1 VATVD
6 LSDYGYVNA
15 RVRGMRSHLLTKE
28 FFVRLV
34 ESGSFEDLHSML
46 ETTVYR
52 REINEAILVHPE
64 RPDYDQALSL
74 NLIGSFRKIHDSTGG
89 EAHRLVTVLLSKY
102 DLLNVKS
109 VLRGKKGNATPSEIA
124 SLLIPVGSIR
134 MDALEQMAQER
145 EIRDVINTMN
155 SLQIKYAKP
164 LLATYPEYLKKDQDL
179 AILEVALDKYHYL
192 NAMES
197 LSGKRG
203 YGRDKNVEM
212 VREMI
217 SGEIDMK
224 NISTL
229 VRLRGLK
236 LDDEEVENFRIPGG
250 MLSEDQFLSL
260 HRLGDIVQLVSD
272 YPDPRYRKLLEKAL
286 SEYQEVDLVAFDRE
300 LEHELT
306 RRAVAMS
313 NVDVLSIGVIIGF
326 QGAKENEIINLRV
339 VLKGK
344 NMDQPQAEIRKDL
357 FFVEREDAE
366 AA

>member
-1 VATVD
+1 
-6 LSDYGYVNA
+6 
-15 RVRGMRSHLLTKE
+15 
-28 FFVRLV
+28 
-34 ESGSFEDLHSML
+34 
-46 ETTVYR
+46 
-52 REINEAILVHPE
+52 
-64 RPDYDQALSL
+64 
-74 NLIGSFRKIHDSTGG
+74 
-89 EAHRLVTVLLSKY
+89 
-102 DLLNVKS
+102 
-109 VLRGKKGNATPSEIA
+109 
-124 SLLIPVGSIR
+124 
-134 MDALEQMAQER
+134 
-145 EIRDVINTMN
+145 
-155 SLQIKYAKP
+155 
-164 LLATYPEYLKKDQDL
+164 
-179 AILEVALDKYHYL
+179 
-192 NAMES
+192 
-197 LSGKRG
+197 
-203 YGRDKNVEM
+203 
-212 VREMI
+212 
-217 SGEIDMK
+217 
-224 NISTL
+224 
-229 VRLRGLK
+229 
-236 LDDEEVENFRIPGG
+236 

>member
-1 VATVD
+1 MAVVD

-28 FFVRLV
+28 YFMQLV
-34 ESGSFEDLHSML
+34 EASSFEALHSLL
-46 ETTVYR
+46 EQTVYR

-109 VLRGKKGNATPSEIA
+109 VLRGKKGNATPSEITN
-124 SLLIPVGSIR
+124 LLIPVGSVR

-145 EIRDVINTMN
+145 EIRDVIDTMN
-155 SLQIKYAKP
+155 TLQVRYAAP
-164 LLATYPEYLKKDQDL
+164 LLAAYPVYQKKDQDL
-179 AILEVALDKYHYL
+179 AVLEVALDKFHYQHAIGQL
-192 NAMES
+192 R
-197 LSGKRG
+197 GK
-203 YGRDKNVEM
+203 DKNVEM
-212 VREMI
+212 VRQMI

-229 VRLRGLK
+229 VRIRGLK
-236 LDDEEVENFRIPGG
+236 LEDEEVENLRIPGG
-250 MLSEDQFLSL
+250 MLTEEQFLGL
-260 HRLGDIVQLVSD
+260 HRLGDIVQLVSE
-272 YPDPRYRKLLEKAL
+272 YPDPRYRRLLEKAL
-286 SEYQEVDLVAFDRE
+286 SEYQEIDLVAFDRE

-313 NVDVLSIGVIIGF
+313 NVDVLSIGVIVGF
-326 QGAKENEIINLRV
+326 LGAKENEIVNLRI

-344 NMDQPQAEIRKDL
+344 NMDQAQAEIKKDL
-357 FFVEREDAE
+357 FFVERVDAE